1 MAKRNDLLTVPRTI
15 EWNTKPNRKYFLRY
29 LIEENNF
36 TTMCEVGVRDG
47 RTTFYLLDKCPNLK
61 IYGIDLNISNFYTN
75 DVKEKYGDRLVPIQ
89 GYSYSNVV
97 VDKVPTVDLIFID
110 ADHSYDGCKKD
121 IIAYLP
127 KVATKGLLTGHD
139 IDYPGVNRAVNE
151 LIESYDVG
159 PNNVWIKT
167 T

>member
-1 MAKRNDLLTVPRTI
+1 MAKRNDLLTVPKTI

-61 IYGIDLNISNFYTN
+61 IYGIDLNTSNFYTN
-75 DVKEKYGDRLVPIQ
+75 DIKEKYGDRLVPIQ
-89 GYSYSNVV
+89 GYSHVV
-97 VDKVPTVDLIFID
+97 ADKVPTVDLVFID